1 MKSIKL
7 SITSRARLAR
17 KYDAAALSLIDKA
30 IKRWIAADAARGI
43 TTIHLA
49 LDDPKTMKAY
59 KVPAI
64 TGPLSPSKVKQALDA
79 LVSRLS
85 PDYIVILGAHDV
97 IPLCLVPNP
106 SVDATGDDDD
116 EVPTDNPYACSTPFA
131 KNKRTTYLVPDRV
144 LGRIPDLPGSSD
156 PSWLIDYLDH
166 ATTCTPRPMSAYAKG
181 LLVCCDSWRGS
192 GRECASTLGFGASE
206 LLITPPTLDGSPL
219 TRNRHGRLLHM
230 IKCHGTPKDS
240 AFYGERQGKF
250 PEAMKS
256 PSLIGRTKRDAV
268 VGAMCCYG
276 ASLFDPA
283 DPAALK
289 PNELPIPSVY
299 LKQGAH
305 GFLGSTTIAWVGPD
319 TMMCADWVV
328 SAFLKSAVTGSS
340 LGRAALEAKQ
350 DFLRWLQQQGVPP
363 DVADEKTLIQFVLL
377 GDPSIHPTVAGAA
390 KEKKALAAAAA
401 VAGGRVSGAKKAAS
415 SGSSAGE
422 GASSSVAALQRQQ
435 RRAMRH
441 ELGAVLRRRLPS
453 REKAV
458 VKAAPKTVERA
469 MKSIIASLKQPKD
482 GGRIRK
488 RRWSAARAQRLTIQQ
503 VLPELQPRAAAGVPA
518 AARRARG
525 TLAPRKTYQ
534 YYWTARD
541 TVGPGETRTPPRI
554 TMVTVRADSAGNVIG
569 SRLVVSS

>member
-1 MKSIKL
+1 MKHEEHQAEHHV
-7 SITSRARLAR
+7 SRATREEVR
-17 KYDAAALSLIDKA
+17 CGRVGLIKKA
-30 IKRWIAADAARGI
+30 IKRWIAADAARGMK
-43 TTIHLA
+43 TIHLA
-49 LDDPKTMKAY
+49 LDDPKAMKAF

-64 TGPLSPSKVKQALDA
+64 TGPLTASKVKRTLDA

-85 PDYIVILGAHDV
+85 PDYIVVLGAHDV
-97 IPLCLVPNP
+97 IPLFLVPNP
-106 SVDATGDDDD
+106 SGDATGDDDD

-156 PSWLIDYLDH
+156 PSWLVDSLDH
-166 ATTCTPRPMSAYAKG
+166 ATTWTSRPLSAYTKS

-192 GRECASTLGFGASE
+192 GRECASTLGFDAGE

-219 TRNRHGRLLHM
+219 TRKRHGRLLHM

-250 PEAMKS
+250 PEALRS
-256 PSLIGRTKRDAV
+256 PSLLGRTKRDAV

-350 DFLRWLQQQGVPP
+350 DFLRWLQQQGVQP
-363 DVADEKTLIQFVLL
+363 DVADEKTLMQFVLL
-377 GDPSIHPTVAGAA
+377 GDPSIHPAAAGSPASAGTSANGAA
-390 KEKKALAAAAA
+390 KTKNKVLAAAA
-401 VAGGRVSGAKKAAS
+401 GIGSGSVSSAKKAAS
-415 SGSSAGE
+415 HGANASE
-422 GASSSVAALQRQQ
+422 GARSSVTALQRQQ

-441 ELGAVLRRRLPS
+441 ELGAVLRRQVPS
-453 REKAV
+453 REEAGVKTTPKA
-458 VKAAPKTVERA
+458 VERA
-469 MKSIIASLKQPKD
+469 MKSLVASLKQPKN
-482 GGRIRK
+482 GGSKRK
-488 RRWSAARAQRLTIQQ
+488 WRWGA
-503 VLPELQPRAAAGVPA
+503 PVPN
-518 AARRARG
+518 G
-525 TLAPRKTYQ
+525 
-534 YYWTARD
+534 
-541 TVGPGETRTPPRI
+541 
-554 TMVTVRADSAGNVIG
+554 
-569 SRLVVSS
+569 